1 MARPAPAVT
10 RIAWDSVLERSDLP
24 PEVLALRDA
33 LSDAVEEGHW
43 AHVASLLDRTDD
55 DLPAALSANAFR
67 AGDDSGLA
75 PLHHAALQGAHP
87 DVVDDLVGRG
97 AWRTVRSGDGET
109 AEMLARRLG
118 RTELAERL
126 RPEPA
131 VAVDDETRTDLEIF
145 LWALV
150 DVRTRRLGRRLRP
163 PQLGPLLEHPEATM
177 WVAVPGMYGGFA
189 CRWAEDTAEP
199 TVEVRSGSRVAG
211 GSGRTHHVTAEG
223 VELVTRGLLR

>member
-1 MARPAPAVT
+1 MVRPAPAET
-10 RIAWDSVLERSDLP
+10 RLPWDCVLERSDLP

-33 LSDAVEEGHW
+33 LTDAVEEGHW
-43 AHVASLLDRTDD
+43 AHVATLLDRTDD

-67 AGDDSGLA
+67 AGDDRGLA

-87 DVVDDLVGRG
+87 DVVDDLVARG
-97 AWRTVRSGDGET
+97 AWRTLRTADGET
-109 AEMLARRLG
+109 AEALARRLG

-131 VAVDDETRTDLEIF
+131 AVDDETITDLEIF

-150 DVRTRRLGRRLRP
+150 EVRTRRLGRRLRP

-177 WVAVPGMYGGFA
+177 WVGVPGMYGGFA
-189 CRWAEDTAEP
+189 CRWAEDTTEP
-199 TVEVRSGSRVAG
+199 TVEVRSGSRVTG
-211 GSGRTHHVTAEG
+211 GSGRAHHITVEG